1 MSRQKLIEMRCAL
14 CGQPIEVD
22 PAQIPEDGTDLNF
35 FCLLCGAQVAA
46 LMEEHNLPGQIE
58 LYHPQR

>member
-1 MSRQKLIEMRCAL
+1 MKKIIKMRCAL

-35 FCLLCGAQVAA
+35 FCVLCGVRVAN
-46 LMEEHNLPGQIE
+46 LMEDHNLPGRIE
-58 LYHPQR
+58 LHYPQR